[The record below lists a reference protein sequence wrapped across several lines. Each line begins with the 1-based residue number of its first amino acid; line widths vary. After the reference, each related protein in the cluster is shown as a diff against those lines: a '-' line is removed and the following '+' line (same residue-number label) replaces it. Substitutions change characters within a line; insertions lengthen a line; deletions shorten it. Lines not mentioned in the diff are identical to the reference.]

1 MKGIKV
7 LFLLIALINFKDI
20 KAQDISL
27 STLNRFMEWTV
38 SETQSALRQWG
49 WRILSDEPSNSNR
62 VITYGNMGRI
72 LCYLYNYNGKCLRY
86 IYTVHVD
93 HVDYIKNELRSMQ
106 FVGNHYDND
115 NRYVSEYK
123 DYYGNAIMLT
133 VYPID
138 SEYYQLMV
146 ECADFEQQISLK
158 KSSKRPTFDFET
170 LSDIIAN
177 KESVQKIGA
186 ILLSVQ
192 GWEYMGEMKSFHTYL
207 YQSGDYSEIISF
219 LSINDKTMRIFYGV
233 PQSAV
238 DNIKSQI
245 KLSSKY
251 LKQTKV
257 NNTLC
262 NEYYCTIKG
271 IKVYTAITVNKQVPD
286 NYYYIS
292 MTLTQM

>member
-1 MKGIKV
+1 MV
-7 LFLLIALINFKDI
+7 ELDN
-20 KAQDISL
+20 
-27 STLNRFMEWTV
+27 
-38 SETQSALRQWG
+38 
-49 WRILSDEPSNSNR
+49 
-62 VITYGNMGRI
+62 
-72 LCYLYNYNGKCLRY
+72 
-86 IYTVHVD
+86 
-93 HVDYIKNELRSMQ
+93 IKNELKRMQ
-106 FVGNHYDND
+106 FVANHYDND

-133 VYPID
+133 VYPIN

-146 ECADFEQQISLK
+146 ECADFEKQMSIK
-158 KSSKRPTFDFET
+158 ASSKRPTFDFKT

-177 KESVQKIGA
+177 KESVQKIGT

-192 GWEYMGEMKSFHTYL
+192 GWEYMGELKSFHTYL
-207 YQSGDYSEIISF
+207 YQNGEYSEIISF

-233 PQSAV
+233 PPSAV
-238 DNIKSQI
+238 EKIKSQI
-245 KLSSKY
+245 KSSSNF

-262 NEYYCTIKG
+262 NEYYSIANG
-271 IKVYTAITVNKQVPD
+271 VRVYTAITVNKQVPD